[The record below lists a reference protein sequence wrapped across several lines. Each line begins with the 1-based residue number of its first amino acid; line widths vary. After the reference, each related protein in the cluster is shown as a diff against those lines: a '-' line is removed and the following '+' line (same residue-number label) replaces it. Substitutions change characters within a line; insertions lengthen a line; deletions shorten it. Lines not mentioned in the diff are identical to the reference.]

1 MLHGKVD
8 IEHVNEL
15 RMRQDGLRDTLSSK
29 RLLPES
35 LLDLVENFGV
45 SWVGLIEYTFE
56 RLVRWT
62 ETVTEVLCK
71 DPSGIYKKG
80 MRREC
85 VYGRELLTCIGG
97 FLDGVRVGSA
107 SLLSSEEGIV
117 WETVEQRSLLGDLVD
132 RVLDR
137 WSIRAGKWVQIESYK

>member
-15 RMRQDGLRDTLSSK
+15 GMRQDGLRNTLSSK

-45 SWVGLIEYTFE
+45 SWVGLIQYTFE

-62 ETVTEVLCK
+62 ETVTEVLCE
-71 DPSGIYKKG
+71 DPSSVYK
-80 MRREC
+80 RE
-85 VYGRELLTCIGG
+85 
-97 FLDGVRVGSA
+97 
-107 SLLSSEEGIV
+107 
-117 WETVEQRSLLGDLVD
+117 
-132 RVLDR
+132 
-137 WSIRAGKWVQIESYK
+137 